1 MNAEQYINKYV
12 DDMEMIQQNLIIFL
26 NDEDEVELKFHILQ
40 NKIDDLQIHDD
51 EYKVKLLFHL
61 ILKISE
67 NYHRTSDFF
76 DKIERV
82 LLLFEDDMNKYFK
95 DDNELFDLFKS
106 SKRLLFFFFEKNIIN
121 INKKIA
127 DEIINKYINANYREY
142 FYKEWVDG
150 IRKKFP
156 NRRFNGKRRIGED
169 DSNICKCIRNDSIEE
184 FKTYKL
190 HNAIFC
196 KSIYET
202 NNFLLEKK
210 VICIEYA
217 VFYGARQIIEYL
229 KNTLKLNFD
238 QSLWIWAVHS
248 RDEKMINFLYQKN
261 ILTMENQIKTTEE
274 MLKESI
280 KCHHNNL
287 YNILSNYCNYIAKED
302 ILINGFNYF
311 NFFVIKQY
319 DHDDDLKSL
328 RFKLALFNAIE
339 IGNIPLIQILL
350 NDNSVCPNSLKIQI
364 LFFS

>member
-210 VICIEYA
+210 VICIEYE
-217 VFYGARQIIEYL
+217 VFYCALQIIEYL
-229 KNTLKLNFD
+229 KNTLKLN
-238 QSLWIWAVHS
+238 
-248 RDEKMINFLYQKN
+248 LYK
-261 ILTMENQIKTTEE
+261 
-274 MLKESI
+274 
-280 KCHHNNL
+280 
-287 YNILSNYCNYIAKED
+287 
-302 ILINGFNYF
+302 
-311 NFFVIKQY
+311 
-319 DHDDDLKSL
+319 
-328 RFKLALFNAIE
+328 
-339 IGNIPLIQILL
+339 
-350 NDNSVCPNSLKIQI
+350 
-364 LFFS
+364 